1 MLLALLAGTLLTG
14 CSPSKEVVATIDG
27 EAITRTEV
35 SARLKAYRGENTTET
50 IPPPTA
56 QQNQFSSAKAALSQL
71 INERLLLLEARRQG
85 LLNDNKSNPVS
96 RQAAMQKVLSRLG
109 KEVPFPDLK
118 EAQEYYRKHAKEFVV
133 SPRYQL
139 DHLLLNLENSAWE
152 LKERL
157 DKGEMTMAEAGRKQI
172 AGARIA
178 DSGNN
183 RLMTAEELPPGL
195 AKILP
200 GLKPGVISPVIA
212 TPYGYHLIRVKRRLP
227 AGKIPFP
234 EVENKIKDTLFA
246 QHLQNNYQRWLKQS
260 KEQHTIEIF
269 HQHLADLK

>member
-1 MLLALLAGTLLTG
+1 MLLVLLAGTLLAG

-35 SARLKAYRGENTTET
+35 RTRLKAYREENATET
-50 IPPPTA
+50 IPPTV
-56 QQNQFSSAKAALSQL
+56 QQNQFSSAKATLSQL
-71 INERLLLLEARRQG
+71 INERLLLFEARRQG
-85 LLNDNKSNPVS
+85 LLDDNKSNPIS

-118 EAQEYYRKHAKEFVV
+118 EAQEYYKQHAKEFVV

-139 DHLLLNLENSAWE
+139 EHLLLNLENSAWE

-157 DKGEMTMAEAGRKQI
+157 DKGEITMAEAGRKQI

-183 RLMTAEELPPGL
+183 RLITAEELPPSL

-200 GLKPGVISPVIA
+200 GLKPKVISPVIA
-212 TPYGYHLIRVKRRLP
+212 TPYGYHLIRVERRLP

-260 KEQHTIEIF
+260 MEQHTIEIF
-269 HQHLADLK
+269 HQHLADL